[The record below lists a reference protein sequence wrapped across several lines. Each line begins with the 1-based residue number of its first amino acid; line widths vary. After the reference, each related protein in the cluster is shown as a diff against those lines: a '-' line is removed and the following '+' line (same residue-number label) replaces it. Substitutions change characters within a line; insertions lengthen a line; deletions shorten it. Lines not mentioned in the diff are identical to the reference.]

1 MFESVACCG
10 VHIRSPRVHVPA
22 FPDSYLSGVDSITE
36 PSLAATGKVSM
47 LLNPPGCMARG
58 SVVEYRQR
66 RGSMQTITIP
76 QIVKRLQQL
85 SDERLLVVYDFV
97 SYLADREGGKTDI
110 EGTSEAWQTM
120 LASEAV
126 LRRDWE
132 RPEEDRAW
140 EDL

>member
-1 MFESVACCG
+1 
-10 VHIRSPRVHVPA
+10 
-22 FPDSYLSGVDSITE
+22 
-36 PSLAATGKVSM
+36 
-47 LLNPPGCMARG
+47 
-58 SVVEYRQR
+58 
-66 RGSMQTITIP
+66 MQTITIP
-76 QIVKRLQQL
+76 QIVERLQQL

-97 SYLADREGGKTDI
+97 SYLADREGGRIDI

-140 EDL
+140 ADL